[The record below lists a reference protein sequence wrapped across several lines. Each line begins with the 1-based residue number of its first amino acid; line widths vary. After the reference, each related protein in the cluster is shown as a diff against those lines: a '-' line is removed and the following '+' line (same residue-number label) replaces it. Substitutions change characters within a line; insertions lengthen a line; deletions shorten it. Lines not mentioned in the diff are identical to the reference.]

1 MTRPGGRLVEVQS
14 SGEKATFTQADPGR
28 LVRLA
33 MRGGGAAGGAAEG
46 GTRKAAPVRAA
57 PEGGP

>member
-33 MRGGGAAGGAAEG
+33 MRGEARLAA
-46 GTRKAAPVRAA
+46 RQKAAR
-57 PEGGP
+57 GKRRR